1 MNEAYTLIDAAA
13 AAARWGWLAS
23 VFLLLGAGS
32 YAPFLFNSRTH
43 LEATDP
49 DIADVLPRRAAGIG
63 FSAGLA
69 LLVLTALRLY
79 LQGRYF
85 VDRYTQASI
94 AKGIAHYGEAQEPGE
109 PVTAELL
116 GAVLDT
122 DWGTGW
128 KRQAVLTVLA
138 VLSFGAAKAGSR
150 FGWMVAT
157 ASGGGLGLAAGMT
170 GHAITNRAGPMG
182 LILDA
187 THVWAGGLWLGGL
200 AVLLIAGLGACRRLA
215 SARRPI
221 VVRALVADF
230 SRRALIFGPITI
242 FFGAWMAV
250 QYLGWRWPLE
260 LFQSSYGWT
269 LAVKLGVLLVV
280 ACLGAYNWRVAQ
292 PALGDSAGERRFRGS
307 ALMELVFGALL
318 LAVTA
323 VLVALPFPGE
333 H

>member
-1 MNEAYTLIDAAA
+1 MNEAYTLLDAAA

-32 YAPFLFNSRTH
+32 YAPFLFQSRTH

-49 DIADVLPRRAAGIG
+49 DIAEALPRRAAGIG
-63 FSAGLA
+63 FIAGLA
-69 LLVLTALRLY
+69 LMALTALRLY
-79 LQGRYF
+79 LQAR
-85 VDRYTQASI
+85 SL
-94 AKGIAHYGEAQEPGE
+94 QEPGE

-138 VLSFGAAKAGSR
+138 VLAFGAAKAGSR
-150 FGWMVAT
+150 FGWMVAS
-157 ASGGGLGLAAGMT
+157 AAGGGLGLAAGMT
-170 GHAITNRAGPMG
+170 GHAVTNRAGPMG

-187 THVWAGGLWLGGL
+187 AHVWAGGLWLGGL

-242 FFGAWMAV
+242 GFGVWMAV
-250 QYLGWRWPLE
+250 QYLGWRWPLD
-260 LFQSSYGWT
+260 LFKSSYGWT
-269 LAVKLGVLLVV
+269 LAVKLGVLLVI

-307 ALMELVFGALL
+307 AVLELVFGGLL

>member
-1 MNEAYTLIDAAA
+1 VNEAYTLLDAAG

-49 DIADVLPRRAAGIG
+49 EIAEALPRRAAGIG
-63 FSAGLA
+63 FIAGLA
-69 LLVLTALRLY
+69 LIALTALRLY
-79 LQGRYF
+79 LQAR
-85 VDRYTQASI
+85 SL
-94 AKGIAHYGEAQEPGE
+94 QEPGE

-122 DWGTGW
+122 DWGIGW
-128 KRQAVLTVLA
+128 KRQAVLTVLS
-138 VLSFGAAKAGSR
+138 VLAFGAAKAGSR
-150 FGWMVAT
+150 FGWMVAS
-157 ASGGGLGLAAGMT
+157 AAGGGLGLAAGMT
-170 GHAITNRAGPMG
+170 GHAITTRAGTMG

-187 THVWAGGLWLGGL
+187 AHVWAGGLWLGGL

-230 SRRALIFGPITI
+230 SRRALIFGPLTI
-242 FFGAWMAV
+242 GFGVWMAV
-250 QYLGWRWPLE
+250 QYLGWRWPLD

-280 ACLGAYNWRVAQ
+280 ACLGAYNWRVTQ

-307 ALMELVFGALL
+307 ALMELVFGGLL

>member
-1 MNEAYTLIDAAA
+1 VNEAYTLLDAAA

-32 YAPFLFNSRTH
+32 YAPFLFQSRTH

-49 DIADVLPRRAAGIG
+49 DIAEALPRRAAGIG
-63 FSAGLA
+63 FIAGLA
-69 LLVLTALRLY
+69 LMALTALRLY
-79 LQGRYF
+79 LQAR
-85 VDRYTQASI
+85 SL
-94 AKGIAHYGEAQEPGE
+94 QEPGE

-138 VLSFGAAKAGSR
+138 VLAFGAAKAGSR
-150 FGWMVAT
+150 FGWMVAS
-157 ASGGGLGLAAGMT
+157 AAGGGLGLAAGMT
-170 GHAITNRAGPMG
+170 GHAVTNRAGPMG

-187 THVWAGGLWLGGL
+187 AHVWAGGLWLGGL

-242 FFGAWMAV
+242 GFGVWMAV
-250 QYLGWRWPLE
+250 HYLGWRWPLD
-260 LFQSSYGWT
+260 LFKSSYGWT
-269 LAVKLGVLLVV
+269 LAVKLGVLLVI

-307 ALMELVFGALL
+307 AVLELVFGGLL

>member
-79 LQGRYF
+79 LQGR
-85 VDRYTQASI
+85 SL
-94 AKGIAHYGEAQEPGE
+94 QEPGE

>member
-1 MNEAYTLIDAAA
+1 MSEAYTLIDAAA

-49 DIADVLPRRAAGIG
+49 DIADVLPRRAAVIG

-79 LQGRYF
+79 LQGR
-85 VDRYTQASI
+85 SL
-94 AKGIAHYGEAQEPGE
+94 QEPGE

-122 DWGTGW
+122 DWGNGW
-128 KRQAVLTVLA
+128 KRQAVLAVLA

-170 GHAITNRAGPMG
+170 GHAITNRAGPLG

-187 THVWAGGLWLGGL
+187 VHVWAGGLWLGGL

-242 FFGAWMAV
+242 FFGGWMAV

-260 LFQSSYGWT
+260 LFRSSYGWT
-269 LAVKLGVLLVV
+269 LAVKLGVLIVV

-307 ALMELVFGALL
+307 ALMELVFGGLL
-318 LAVTA
+318 LVVTA

>member
-1 MNEAYTLIDAAA
+1 
-13 AAARWGWLAS
+13 
-23 VFLLLGAGS
+23 LLLGAGS
-32 YAPFLFNSRTH
+32 YAPFLFQSRTH
-43 LEATDP
+43 LEVTDP
-49 DIADVLPRRAAGIG
+49 EIAEAVPRRAAGIG
-63 FSAGLA
+63 FIAGLA
-69 LLVLTALRLY
+69 LLVLTVLRLY
-79 LQGRYF
+79 LQAR
-85 VDRYTQASI
+85 SL
-94 AKGIAHYGEAQEPGE
+94 QEPGE

-150 FGWMVAT
+150 FGWMVAS
-157 ASGGGLGLAAGMT
+157 AAGGGLGLAAGMT

-187 THVWAGGLWLGGL
+187 AHVWAGGLWLGGL

-242 FFGAWMAV
+242 GLGVWMAV
-250 QYLGWRWPLE
+250 RYLGWRWPLD
-260 LFQSSYGWT
+260 LFHSSYGWT
-269 LAVKLGVLLVV
+269 LAVKLGVLFVI

-307 ALMELVFGALL
+307 ALMELAFGGLL